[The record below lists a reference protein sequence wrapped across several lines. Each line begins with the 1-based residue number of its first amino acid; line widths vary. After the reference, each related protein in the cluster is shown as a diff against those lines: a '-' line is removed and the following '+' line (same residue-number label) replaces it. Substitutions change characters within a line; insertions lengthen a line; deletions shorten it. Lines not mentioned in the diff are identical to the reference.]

1 MRSYLALAGKLAAA
15 YLLFSILWIFLS
27 DSLLSFLFS
36 DAEQIALLQTSK
48 GLLFVVLSSI
58 AIGGLALTLGERQ
71 ERTAALLQQRTN
83 ELAEVE
89 EQGHLGS
96 WRR

>member
-71 ERTAALLQQRTN
+71 ERVGREADGIVADRHDRKPLDRVL
-83 ELAEVE
+83 EAE
-89 EQGHLGS
+89 
-96 WRR
+96 R